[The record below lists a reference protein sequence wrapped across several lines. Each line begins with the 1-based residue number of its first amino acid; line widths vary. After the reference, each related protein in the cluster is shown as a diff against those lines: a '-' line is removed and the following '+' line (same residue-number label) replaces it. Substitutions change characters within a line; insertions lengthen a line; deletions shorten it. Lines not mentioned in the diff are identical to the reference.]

1 MPQYNSACSNIV
13 LYSIIIP
20 VYNSHCFLRKCI
32 QSIISQSFLQ
42 WELILVDDGSTDGSG
57 DICDKYALLDDRI
70 RVIHQ
75 VNSGVSEARNKGLE
89 VAYGDWILFVDSDD
103 YLDLDWLEC
112 IDKVARKDKVDI
124 IRFANKVDQNGEVV
138 ETVKC
143 SNKRYSN
150 ILEFIK
156 SRDYR
161 HMVWAYAFRKNIIQ
175 ETCFQKGIKYSEDQL
190 FILEVLTH
198 NPIVKCLNIS
208 PYHYVIHESAVT
220 SRMNNIEALEYNLI
234 VAEIFSKY
242 SQSNNVS
249 VSFYQT
255 AINQLVEA
263 FVVFLQ
269 RFEYNK
275 KEAQHI
281 FSHYY
286 IRIYRGIKPNFLSF
300 IANRNIEIAV
310 KIVDCRVSVKYHIL
324 KFVERFHQSKLMA

>member
-1 MPQYNSACSNIV
+1 M

-20 VYNSHCFLRKCI
+20 VYNSRCFLQKCVE
-32 QSIISQSFLQ
+32 SIVSQSFLL

-57 DICDKYALLDDRI
+57 DICDEFAALDKRI

-89 VAYGDWILFVDSDD
+89 AASGDWILFVDSDD
-103 YLDLDWLEC
+103 YLDSDWLEC
-112 IDKVARKDKVDI
+112 IDKVVRTDKVDI

-161 HMVWAYAFRKNIIQ
+161 HMVWAYAFSKNIIQ
-175 ETCFQKGIKYSEDQL
+175 KTRFQKGIKYSEDQL
-190 FILEVLTH
+190 FILEVLTY
-198 NPIVKCLNIS
+198 NPVIRCLNIA
-208 PYHYVIHESAVT
+208 PYHYVIHECAVT

-234 VAEIFSKY
+234 VAELFSEY
-242 SQSNNVS
+242 CQSNNVS

-255 AINQLVEA
+255 AVNQLVEA
-263 FVVFLQ
+263 FITFLQ
-269 RFEYNK
+269 RFDYNK

-286 IRIYRGIKPNFLSF
+286 TCIYRGIKPRLLPF
-300 IANRNIEIAV
+300 IANSNIEIAV
-310 KIVDCRVSVKYHIL
+310 KVVDYKISAKYHML
-324 KFVERFHQSKLMA
+324 KFVEKFHLSRFVEN